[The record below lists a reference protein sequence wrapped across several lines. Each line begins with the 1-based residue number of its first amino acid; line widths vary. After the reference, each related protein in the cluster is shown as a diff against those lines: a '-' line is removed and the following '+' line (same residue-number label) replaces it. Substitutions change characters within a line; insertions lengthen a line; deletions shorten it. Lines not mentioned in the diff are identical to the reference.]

1 MDQWPNPELFLVD
14 DDIHVRDLLS
24 TVFGAAG
31 YKLTCFGESNSF
43 LTEARKRTPTCVLLD
58 IHMPGCSGLDTLT
71 KIDAHHFGAPIVIMS
86 GQGEIPVVVDAVKR
100 GAFDFIE
107 KPFEIEEVLVRVRA
121 AIEGWNRKASNR
133 HAVARQPGKFH
144 RQELLTPREHEVLA
158 QIAKGNA
165 NKDAAV
171 QLGISPRTVEVHR
184 FRIMEKLQAKNAAD
198 LMRIVLS
205 WDAST
210 APGLATVKSP
220 LGNDQTAGGEAH

>member
-121 AIEGWNRKASNR
+121 AMCNLAS
-133 HAVARQPGKFH
+133 ARARSRCIVSASWRNS
-144 RQELLTPREHEVLA
+144 RQR
-158 QIAKGNA
+158 
-165 NKDAAV
+165 
-171 QLGISPRTVEVHR
+171 
-184 FRIMEKLQAKNAAD
+184 
-198 LMRIVLS
+198 MRPI
-205 WDAST
+205 
-210 APGLATVKSP
+210 
-220 LGNDQTAGGEAH
+220 

>member
-71 KIDAHHFGAPIVIMS
+71 KIDAHHFGAPIV
-86 GQGEIPVVVDAVKR
+86 
-100 GAFDFIE
+100 IE

-220 LGNDQTAGGEAH
+220 LGNDRTAGGEVH